1 MILCPDCGCQASD
14 GSYFCP
20 DCGRRLQELPPDV
33 ARFVAPEDVRRVPM
47 PVLVQEHPADAGVPP
62 ARPGPIPLSELPGQ
76 FRGLE
81 AQYGEIYAAE
91 FICPGVYYIATRPSG
106 ADSFF
111 GGEYLVVSEDSSA
124 MSPEALSYGVP
135 LPTIPRSF
143 LYDYDYSCKGRHV
156 VEYEAHKYLDEH
168 GLPLPEGA
176 SLAADRAF
184 GMDACPEY
192 FGAFPAP
199 EETPWGP
206 ALRHERLCNGLFWLE
221 TAQAGWV
228 LAIAYPLCSELFEET
243 LDRAALTE
251 HDRAQGIHNT
261 CGYRFYSYQTSCLPL
276 YEMLPFAE
284 DTWGTRIDPAALKNA
299 ILKYFPDYGSGDG
312 FSGLQ
317 MMEGE
322 RLQETPG
329 AGTDFYRFP

>member
-1 MILCPDCGCQASD
+1 MNTAFRCRKARPWRRI
-14 GSYFCP
+14 
-20 DCGRRLQELPPDV
+20 GRSEW
-33 ARFVAPEDVRRVPM
+33 M
-47 PVLVQEHPADAGVPP
+47 P
-62 ARPGPIPLSELPGQ
+62 ARNTSAHSRPGG
-76 FRGLE
+76 
-81 AQYGEIYAAE
+81 
-91 FICPGVYYIATRPSG
+91 
-106 ADSFF
+106 D
-111 GGEYLVVSEDSSA
+111 
-124 MSPEALSYGVP
+124 
-135 LPTIPRSF
+135 
-143 LYDYDYSCKGRHV
+143 
-156 VEYEAHKYLDEH
+156 
-168 GLPLPEGA
+168 
-176 SLAADRAF
+176 
-184 GMDACPEY
+184 
-192 FGAFPAP
+192 
-199 EETPWGP
+199 PWGP

>member
-47 PVLVQEHPADAGVPP
+47 PVLVQEHPADAGGPP

-124 MSPEALSYGVP
+124 MSPRGPQLRRAPADHSQ
-135 LPTIPRSF
+135 
-143 LYDYDYSCKGRHV
+143 V
-156 VEYEAHKYLDEH
+156 V
-168 GLPLPEGA
+168 
-176 SLAADRAF
+176 SL
-184 GMDACPEY
+184 
-192 FGAFPAP
+192 
-199 EETPWGP
+199 
-206 ALRHERLCNGLFWLE
+206 
-221 TAQAGWV
+221 
-228 LAIAYPLCSELFEET
+228 
-243 LDRAALTE
+243 
-251 HDRAQGIHNT
+251 
-261 CGYRFYSYQTSCLPL
+261 
-276 YEMLPFAE
+276 
-284 DTWGTRIDPAALKNA
+284 
-299 ILKYFPDYGSGDG
+299 
-312 FSGLQ
+312 
-317 MMEGE
+317 
-322 RLQETPG
+322 
-329 AGTDFYRFP
+329 